1 MKNLLYA
8 IGVFFSVLVAAQA
21 EYRAIA
27 IEVYKNDEKE
37 IAVNI
42 HSEVE
47 SENKRGIT
55 IIQASEIIENA
66 RGWGRV
72 SYDVRTAKGQL

>member
-1 MKNLLYA
+1 MQIEDA
-8 IGVFFSVLVAAQA
+8 PRVADIHT
-21 EYRAIA
+21 RAWQVA
-27 IEVYKNDEKE
+27 YK
-37 IAVNI
+37 
-42 HSEVE
+42 
-47 SENKRGIT
+47 GIT